1 MPYKGIY
8 IEDDEKNVYVTQALF
23 SQEGFEIVPLPKLPL
38 DIKELYP
45 LVLQENADF
54 LLIDHQLNKKVSYTG
69 YDALQEIRSHD
80 STIYAVLLTTFK
92 VEDFREEF
100 GLYDLEVNKDQLND
114 DEKLSEISEKIRR
127 ACVRA
132 DDAGMLAQA
141 EGNRKYAED
150 SLEILRQIYQKVSKN
165 S

>member
-1 MPYKGIY
+1 MPHKGIY
-8 IEDDEKNVYVTQALF
+8 IEDDDKNVSVIQALF

-38 DIKELYP
+38 DVNDLYP
-45 LVLQENADF
+45 LVLQQDADF

-69 YDALQEIRSHD
+69 YDALQEIRKHD

-92 VEDFREEF
+92 VEDFKAEF

-114 DEKLSEISEKIRR
+114 DAKLSEISEKIRR
-127 ACVRA
+127 ACVRSTDA
-132 DDAGMLAQA
+132 DALAHA
-141 EGNRKYAED
+141 EESRKFAED
-150 SLEILRQIYQKVSKN
+150 SLEILRQIHKKVSEN

>member
-1 MPYKGIY
+1 MAYKGIY
-8 IEDDEKNVYVTQALF
+8 IEDDDKNIYVVQTLF
-23 SQEGFEIVPLPKLPL
+23 EQEGVEIFPLPQLPL

-45 LVLQENADF
+45 LILQQDADF

-69 YDALQEIRSHD
+69 YDALKEIRKHD

-92 VEDFREEF
+92 VEDFKDEF
-100 GLYDLEVNKDQLND
+100 GIYDLEVNKDQLND
-114 DEKLSEISEKIRR
+114 DTKLKEISEKIRR

-132 DDAGMLAQA
+132 TDADALAYA
-141 EGNRKYAED
+141 KESRKFAED
-150 SLEILRQIYQKVSKN
+150 SLQILRQIHQKVSKT